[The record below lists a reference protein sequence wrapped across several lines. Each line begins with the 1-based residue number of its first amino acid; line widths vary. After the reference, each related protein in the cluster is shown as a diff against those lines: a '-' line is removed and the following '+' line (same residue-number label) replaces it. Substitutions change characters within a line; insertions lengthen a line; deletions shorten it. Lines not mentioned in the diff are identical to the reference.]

1 MMTPKWHRQITGAPT
16 HSAPESR
23 SGLSRRMFLKTLAA
37 GAAGTLMLPADEV
50 FAKVFGESRQLS
62 FLNLHTSEKFRI
74 DCCPGKRYET
84 TALQRFNAFLRD
96 HRTGEVHPMDPAL
109 LDILNAV
116 VALTHS
122 RGTFQVICGYRSPQ
136 TNAMLHHTT
145 SGVVENSLHT
155 VGKAI
160 DVRLSDV
167 NTKTLQKAGIAL
179 QKGGVGYYRQ
189 SDFVHLDTG
198 RVRAW

>member
-1 MMTPKWHRQITGAPT
+1 
-16 HSAPESR
+16 
-23 SGLSRRMFLKTLAA
+23 MFLRTLAA
-37 GAAGTLMLPADEV
+37 GAAGTLMLPVGEV
-50 FAKVFGESRQLS
+50 FAKAFGEPRQLS
-62 FLNLHTSEKFRI
+62 FLNLHTNEKLRI
-74 DCCPGKRYET
+74 DCCPGKRYEA
-84 TALQRFNAFLRD
+84 TALQRFNEFLRD

-109 LDILNAV
+109 LDILSAV
-116 VALTHS
+116 AALTHS

-136 TNAMLHHTT
+136 TNAMLHRTS

-167 NTKTLQKAGIAL
+167 NTHTLQKAGIAL

>member
-1 MMTPKWHRQITGAPT
+1 
-16 HSAPESR
+16 
-23 SGLSRRMFLKTLAA
+23 MFLRTLAA
-37 GAAGTLMLPADEV
+37 GAAGSLMLPAGEV
-50 FAKVFGESRQLS
+50 FAKTFGEARQLS
-62 FLNLHTSEKFRI
+62 FLNLHTDEKFRI
-74 DCCPGKRYET
+74 DCCPGKRHDVI
-84 TALQRFNAFLRD
+84 ALRRFNEFLRD

-116 VALTHS
+116 AALTHS

-136 TNAMLHHTT
+136 TNAMLHRTS

-155 VGKAI
+155 VGRAI

-179 QKGGVGYYRQ
+179 EKGGVGYYRQ

-198 RVRAW
+198 RVRTW

>member
-1 MMTPKWHRQITGAPT
+1 
-16 HSAPESR
+16 
-23 SGLSRRMFLKTLAA
+23 MFLRTLAA
-37 GAAGTLMLPADEV
+37 GAAGSLMLPADRV
-50 FAKVFGESRQLS
+50 FAKAFGEPRQLS

-74 DCCPGKRYET
+74 DCCPGKRHDT
-84 TALQRFNAFLRD
+84 AALQRFNEFLRD

-116 VALTHS
+116 YALTHS
-122 RGTFQVICGYRSPQ
+122 HGTFEIICGYRSPQ
-136 TNAMLHHTT
+136 TNAMLHRTS

-198 RVRAW
+198 RVRTW